1 MGYIMESI
9 IRLGKENYKYNIDK
23 IIRKAVGGDSE
34 AFAIAINEDIEYLYK
49 IAYMHLKD
57 EQKSLDAIQEC
68 TYKAFINIKKLKN
81 PKNFR
86 TWITRILIN
95 ICVDEIRK
103 DNNIIEFNN
112 ETPFISGGEG
122 ISIDE
127 KLDLYDAI
135 DSLKPEYRTVIILK
149 YFDDLS
155 VEEISKTT
163 ETPINTVKTRL
174 SRARKVLGVLL
185 KEEN

>member
-1 MGYIMESI
+1 MESI
-9 IRLGKENYKYNIDK
+9 IRLDKESNEYHIDK
-23 IIRKAVGGDSE
+23 IIKKAIGGDRQ
-34 AFAIAINEDIEYLYK
+34 AFATAINKNIEYLYK

-81 PKNFR
+81 HNLFR
-86 TWITRILIN
+86 TWLTRILIN

-103 DNNIIEFNN
+103 HNNIIKLDN
-112 ETPFISGGEG
+112 ETPFIAGCEG

-135 DSLKPEYRTVIILK
+135 DSLKSEYRTVIILK

-155 VEEISKTT
+155 VEEISETT

-174 SRARKVLGVLL
+174 RRARKSLGLLL

>member
-1 MGYIMESI
+1 MESI
-9 IRLGKENYKYNIDK
+9 IRIDKKNYKYDIDK
-23 IIRKAVGGDSE
+23 IAKKAVHGDRE
-34 AFAIAINEDIEYLYK
+34 AFEITINENIEYLYK

-68 TYKAFINIKKLKN
+68 SYKAFINIKKLKDH
-81 PKNFR
+81 KIFK

-103 DNNIIEFNN
+103 HNNVIELNN
-112 ETPFISGGEG
+112 ETPFISAYEG

-127 KLDLYDAI
+127 KLDIYNAI
-135 DSLKPEYRTVIILK
+135 DSLKSEYRTVIILK

-155 VEEISKTT
+155 VEEISEIT

-174 SRARKVLGVLL
+174 SRARKSLGLLL

>member
-1 MGYIMESI
+1 MESI
-9 IRLGKENYKYNIDK
+9 IRVDKEKHKYNIDK
-23 IIRKAVGGDSE
+23 IIKKAVGGDRQ
-34 AFAIAINEDIEYLYK
+34 AFATAINENIEYLYK

-81 PKNFR
+81 PKIFR

-95 ICVDEIRK
+95 TCVDEIRK
-103 DNNIIEFNN
+103 HNNIIELDN
-112 ETPFISGGEG
+112 ETPFISGCED

-135 DSLKPEYRTVIILK
+135 DSLKSEYRTVIILK

-155 VEEISKTT
+155 VEEISKAT
-163 ETPINTVKTRL
+163 ETPISTVKTRL
-174 SRARKVLGVLL
+174 SRARKALGVLL

>member
-1 MGYIMESI
+1 MESI
-9 IRLGKENYKYNIDK
+9 IRIDKKNYKYDIDK
-23 IIRKAVGGDSE
+23 IIKKAVRGDRE
-34 AFAIAINEDIEYLYK
+34 AFATAINENIEYLYK

-68 TYKAFINIKKLKN
+68 SYKAFINIKKLKN
-81 PKNFR
+81 SKIFR

-103 DNNIIEFNN
+103 HNNIIELNN
-112 ETPFISGGEG
+112 ETPFILGCEG

-135 DSLKPEYRTVIILK
+135 DSLKSEYRTVIILK

-155 VEEISKTT
+155 VEEISETT

-174 SRARKVLGVLL
+174 SRARKALGLLL